1 MHETVSTLTTISNSL
16 ETGSYDSN
24 SNEHNDK
31 QAISRIAEQLKSS
44 MNESDLIR
52 GRLELKD
59 EELIDVKKMLK
70 LKHDEL
76 SELNIRL
83 SLNEKKIESL
93 QKESDEKVNKHK
105 QALEEVRIDG
115 QKKIK

>member
-1 MHETVSTLTTISNSL
+1 
-16 ETGSYDSN
+16 
-24 SNEHNDK
+24 
-31 QAISRIAEQLKSS
+31 
-44 MNESDLIR
+44 MNESDSIR
-52 GRLELKD
+52 GRLELKE
-59 EELIDVKKMLK
+59 EELLDLKRMLK

-93 QKESDEKVNKHK
+93 QKEADEKTNKH
-105 QALEEVRIDG
+105 QQILEETRIDA